1 VQQEQMVL
9 VSWGLLASAGVRDHQ
24 GRKGYREF
32 REQCRCRGLRE
43 FRAAQGLL
51 LLEIRGFR
59 AEQELQQLWGRWVRR
74 ELKESLEQRVQLL
87 DPRVRR
93 VPQQRM
99 GLQDPWVLL
108 ELRVLLVPMH
118 HQQGLQVL
126 LVPTGPLEQSVPLG
140 RRVLREM
147 EGVLGL
153 LVPLV
158 PAGLP
163 EQLVPQVP
171 TGPLEQSVPLGR
183 RVLRE
188 MEGVLGLLVPLGHQV
203 PLAAP
208 ASQVPMQ
215 QWVHKGLLE
224 PTASQLELLDPQVQQ
239 APLVVGDRRVLR
251 EHWVARALRVLRD
264 LLQLDLVEAAAP
276 TAQLVQPDLMGHRV
290 LRELV
295 VLWGPQVVLV

>member
-1 VQQEQMVL
+1 MVL

-153 LVPLV
+153 LVPL
-158 PAGLP
+158 
-163 EQLVPQVP
+163 
-171 TGPLEQSVPLGR
+171 
-183 RVLRE
+183 
-188 MEGVLGLLVPLGHQV
+188 GHQV

-224 PTASQLELLDPQVQQ
+224 PTVSQLELLDPQVQQ